1 MYVELNG
8 HLVYVHNG
16 GNCEIY
22 PFDPF
27 FQAVAKLAGRFH
39 AVTLQVDASLG
50 WDSFGWQ
57 KRLFLSYPVILYKF
71 QHSNSMMMLLSQN
84 EVVSS
89 LEEQSL
95 VTVLPVL
102 L

>member
-16 GNCEIY
+16 GDCEIY

-57 KRLFLSYPVILYKF
+57 KNFSCRIRSFYINFNIL
-71 QHSNSMMMLLSQN
+71 
-84 EVVSS
+84 
-89 LEEQSL
+89 
-95 VTVLPVL
+95 TR
-102 L
+102 